1 MSESTEKRI
10 DAPATGARLMLRAL
24 GKKASV
30 AAAYLTTGTLI
41 RLFWLFEATLDIRAW
56 GTEHVRLCARS
67 GERPLLVM
75 WHGKGFIPIAYF
87 HHELLCLYAS
97 HGRDARYSGILRS
110 IRWLTLRMIERLGYR
125 VLDASQFASE
135 SRGVIKYM
143 QTLREGGGAI
153 AADGPL
159 GPPYQSK
166 PGACFLAKKS
176 GVTLIPVG
184 SAVASGIRLNNWD
197 HFEIPRVFSRAA
209 IVVDLPIWVPE
220 DATDQD
226 LEEKRFE
233 LENALN
239 RATRKAEE
247 RIGLRHAAIAAADG
261 GR

>member
-1 MSESTEKRI
+1 MGERAEDR
-10 DAPATGARLMLRAL
+10 ARWQRRAGELAAGAAEYLATGAL
-24 GKKASV
+24 V
-30 AAAYLTTGTLI
+30 

-75 WHGKGFIPIAYF
+75 WHGKGFVPIAYF
-87 HHELLCLYAS
+87 HHERLCLYAS
-97 HGRDARYSGILRS
+97 KDRAHHYGTTLQR

-125 VLDASQFASE
+125 VLDAAEFASE
-135 SRGVIKYM
+135 SRGVIQYV
-143 QTLREGGGAI
+143 QRLRECGGAI

-166 PGACFLAKKS
+166 PGPCFLAKKT

-184 SAVASGIRLNNWD
+184 AAIASGIRLDNWD

-220 DATDQD
+220 DATDEE
-226 LEEKRFE
+226 LEEKRLE
-233 LENALN
+233 LESALN
-239 RATRKAEE
+239 RATRRAEQ
-247 RIGLRHAAIAAADG
+247 RLRLRAYG
-261 GR
+261 PKEP